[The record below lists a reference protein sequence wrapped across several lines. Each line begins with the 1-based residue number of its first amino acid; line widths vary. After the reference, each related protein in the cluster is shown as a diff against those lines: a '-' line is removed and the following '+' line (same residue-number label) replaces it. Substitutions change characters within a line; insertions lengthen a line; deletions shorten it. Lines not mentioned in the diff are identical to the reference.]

1 MTTRALEALQGRVRG
16 PVITAMDSG
25 YDEARRVY
33 NAMIDA
39 RPQAVVRCTTAQDVA
54 AVVRYAGE
62 TGTELA
68 VRGGG
73 HSVPGFGTADGAV
86 VADLAGM
93 RSVTV
98 DPDQRLGRAAGGAT
112 WGGFNDTTAR
122 HGLATTG
129 GIVSTTGVGGLTL
142 GGGIGYLSRGYGLS
156 CDNLLS
162 AQVVTADGT
171 LLTASE
177 HEHPDLYWSLR
188 GGGGNFGVVTEFTY
202 RLHPVSDIYGGPMF
216 FELSDAPAVLAYF
229 REVIADAPR
238 EYGGFPAFQIAPP
251 LPFVPPDRIGDTFL
265 AVVSCW
271 TGSVAEGERMVQGFR
286 DVAPTV
292 AEHVGVMPYAAL
304 NSAFDGLYPPGLQ
317 HYWKACFVTELTD
330 AAIAAHIS
338 TVRACRW
345 STPRRTSTR
354 STVPA
359 TMWRR
364 RRRRLGP
371 ATPRSPPSSPARG
384 RIRPTTG
391 RTPPGSRSTTP
402 RSPRTR
408 SPVAMS
414 TSRPGMTSREW
425 WRTTAATT
433 RGCWRQS
440 GAMTRTT
447 CSTSTKTS
455 SRERCSVGATT

>member
-1 MTTRALEALQGRVRG
+1 MTTQALEALQGRVRG
-16 PVITAMDSG
+16 PVITATDSG

-33 NAMIDA
+33 NAMIEA
-39 RPQAVVRCTTAQDVA
+39 RPQAVVRCTTAQDVQRWCGTPVRPAPSWRSA
-54 AVVRYAGE
+54 AA
-62 TGTELA
+62 
-68 VRGGG
+68 
-73 HSVPGFGTADGAV
+73 GTACPAS
-86 VADLAGM
+86 A
-93 RSVTV
+93 
-98 DPDQRLGRAAGGAT
+98 PP
-112 WGGFNDTTAR
+112 TAR
-122 HGLATTG
+122 WLPTWRACGRSRWTRTSDSAELPAAPPGAASTTRPPG
-129 GIVSTTGVGGLTL
+129 TVWPPPAASSPPTGVGGLTL

-330 AAIAAHIS
+330 AAITAHIEHGARVPVVNSTAHIYPINGACHDVAPEATAFGHRNAAFATVIAGMWPDPADNRANTAWVKEYYAAIAAHS
-338 TVRACRW
+338 EPGGYVNFA
-345 STPRRTSTR
+345 SGDDQPRVVENYGSNYPQLLETK
-354 STVPA
+354 
-359 TMWRR
+359 RR
-364 RRRRLGP
+364 YDPDNLFHLNQNIQP
-371 ATPRSPPSSPARG
+371 
-384 RIRPTTG
+384 
-391 RTPPGSRSTTP
+391 
-402 RSPRTR
+402 
-408 SPVAMS
+408 
-414 TSRPGMTSREW
+414 
-425 WRTTAATT
+425 
-433 RGCWRQS
+433 
-440 GAMTRTT
+440 
-447 CSTSTKTS
+447 
-455 SRERCSVGATT
+455 

>member
-1 MTTRALEALQGRVRG
+1 MTTQALEALRGRVRG
-16 PVITAMDSG
+16 PVITAADSG

-33 NAMIDA
+33 NAMIEA

-122 HGLATTG
+122 YGLATTG

-202 RLHPVSDIYGGPMF
+202 RLHAVSDIYGGPMF

-304 NSAFDGLYPPGLQ
+304 NSAFDGLCPPGLQ

-330 AAIAAHIS
+330 AAIAAHIEHGARVPVVNS
-338 TVRACRW
+338 TAHIYPINGACHDVAPEATAFGHRNAAFATVIAGMWPDPADNRANTAW
-345 STPRRTSTR
+345 VKEYYAAIAAHSEPGGYVNFASGDDQPRVVENYGSNYPQLLETK
-354 STVPA
+354 
-359 TMWRR
+359 RR
-364 RRRRLGP
+364 YDPDNLFHLNQNIQP
-371 ATPRSPPSSPARG
+371 
-384 RIRPTTG
+384 
-391 RTPPGSRSTTP
+391 
-402 RSPRTR
+402 
-408 SPVAMS
+408 
-414 TSRPGMTSREW
+414 
-425 WRTTAATT
+425 
-433 RGCWRQS
+433 
-440 GAMTRTT
+440 
-447 CSTSTKTS
+447 
-455 SRERCSVGATT
+455 